1 MKRTVLVTVM
11 SLGLFAPAALAAGP
25 GATGHPRGINA
36 RQERQ
41 VDRIKNGVKSDEL
54 TKGELDKLKADEAGI
69 RAEER
74 VYRNSG
80 DGLNKAERKDLEK
93 DLDKTSKEIY
103 KLKHNDRA
111 PGGGK

>member
-1 MKRTVLVTVM
+1 
-11 SLGLFAPAALAAGP
+11 
-25 GATGHPRGINA
+25 
-36 RQERQ
+36 
-41 VDRIKNGVKSDEL
+41 
-54 TKGELDKLKADEAGI
+54 
-69 RAEER
+69 

-111 PGGGK
+111 PGGGT